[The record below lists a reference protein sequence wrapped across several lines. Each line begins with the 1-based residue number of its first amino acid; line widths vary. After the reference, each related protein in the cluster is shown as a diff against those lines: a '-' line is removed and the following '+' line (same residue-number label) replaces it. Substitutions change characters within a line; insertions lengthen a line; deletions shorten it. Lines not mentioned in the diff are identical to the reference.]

1 MFIELLNGA
10 LLNMFI
16 LQNAF
21 INPNDDKK
29 VSYLLTNGTT
39 FDEDCGDSNTANSR
53 LATIKSIMTGH
64 LEELKTQV
72 TQLETTVTNASIDLD
87 SINGEI
93 V

>member
-21 INPNDDKK
+21 INPNDNKK

-39 FDEDCGDSNTANSR
+39 LDEDCGDSNTANSR
-53 LATIKSIMTGH
+53 LATVKSIMTGH

-72 TQLETTVTNASIDLD
+72 TQLETTVTDASINLD